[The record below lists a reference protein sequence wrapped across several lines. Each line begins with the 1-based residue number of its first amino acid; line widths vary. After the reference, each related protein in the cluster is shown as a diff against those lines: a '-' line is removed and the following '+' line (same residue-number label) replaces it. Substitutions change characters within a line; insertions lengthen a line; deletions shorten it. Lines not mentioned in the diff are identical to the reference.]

1 MADISMCDDTNCP
14 SRGQCHRYCAWP
26 SKWQSHGS
34 FRRDGDKCDYFWEAM
49 KHDRSLAQADANVT
63 SFEITDR

>member
-26 SKWQSHGS
+26 SKALGERRADMTDSLFNAIVSEVVAAFTPVRDPGHGHGTN
-34 FRRDGDKCDYFWEAM
+34 D
-49 KHDRSLAQADANVT
+49 
-63 SFEITDR
+63 